1 MRKIPN
7 FFKKRKKES
16 KREKRERE
24 RETKQNLMN
33 KTDQIKSL

>member
-7 FFKKRKKES
+7 FFKKRKKEN